1 MRLLAA
7 VACGVFVYLAVGL
20 SLGVSPLRRLG
31 PGPARRRGAGRWQL
45 WLDQAGARLSPRQFV
60 AGSVA
65 VGLAAFLLLATLTRT
80 PGVALMPAIAL
91 ACMPAAFFARQR
103 AARLRAVQL
112 AWPDALRQL
121 SSSIGAGLSL
131 ERALADLAEAGP
143 LPIRVAFARFPRLA
157 RALGPVPALEVIK
170 EELANPT
177 SDRVI
182 EVLILAQRRGG
193 QVLLSILEGLV
204 EATTDD
210 LNTQEEIKTNALE
223 GKINARIVFAL
234 PWFVLVLLVARPGPF
249 QAFYRAPAGLAIVVV
264 AAVWS
269 LLGLWL
275 VSRFARLK
283 GEPRVFGAATAP
295 VSPAPLGPAQGGDG
309 VGS

>member
-1 MRLLAA
+1 MTTLAA
-7 VACGVFVYLAVGL
+7 LACGAFAYLATGL
-20 SLGVSPLRRLG
+20 VLGVSPLRRLG
-31 PGPARRRGAGRWQL
+31 QGHGPRRAAGRWQL

-60 AGSVA
+60 TGSIA
-65 VGLAAFLLLATLTRT
+65 VGLAALLVLGALTRT
-80 PGVALMPAIAL
+80 PGVALMPAVAL
-91 ACMPAAFFARQR
+91 GCLPGAFFARQR

-121 SSSIGAGLSL
+121 SSSIAAGLSL
-131 ERALADLAEAGP
+131 ERALSELADVGP
-143 LPIRVAFARFPRLA
+143 APVRAAFARFPVLS
-157 RALGPVPALEVIK
+157 RALGPVAALEVVK
-170 EELANPT
+170 EELAHPT

-193 QVLLSILEGLV
+193 QVLLTILEELI

-234 PWFVLVLLVARPGPF
+234 PWFVLLLLVARPGPF
-249 QAFYRAPAGLAIVVV
+249 QDFYRSPGGLVIVVV

-269 LLGLWL
+269 LVGLWL
-275 VSRFARLK
+275 VSRLARLR
-283 GEPRVFGAATAP
+283 GELRVFGSPPTPAA
-295 VSPAPLGPAQGGDG
+295 PAPGAASGAERR
-309 VGS
+309 

>member
-1 MRLLAA
+1 
-7 VACGVFVYLAVGL
+7 
-20 SLGVSPLRRLG
+20 
-31 PGPARRRGAGRWQL
+31 
-45 WLDQAGARLSPRQFV
+45 
-60 AGSVA
+60 
-65 VGLAAFLLLATLTRT
+65 
-80 PGVALMPAIAL
+80 
-91 ACMPAAFFARQR
+91 MPAAFFARQR

-143 LPIRVAFARFPRLA
+143 LPIRAAFARFPRLA

-295 VSPAPLGPAQGGDG
+295 VSPAPLGPPQGGDG